1 MTKLQLNRNISKR
14 EHKFTDTVVRF
25 VSYIDFKHLYGTIN
39 DNCFMTDNIR
49 VLVSKLIIYSMAFQE
64 SWMHYRENRKGTSSI
79 VVTPLC
85 VNKCVNKTCA
95 ILQTT
100 TRTSFWTCNY
110 CFLAYYSFHTINDK
124 SSSYCFGTL
133 VAIRNKLI
141 HTDISWNC
149 SYCIW
154 EN

>member
-100 TRTSFWTCNY
+100 GGKDDPNIVFEHVTTVFW
-110 CFLAYYSFHTINDK
+110 HI
-124 SSSYCFGTL
+124 
-133 VAIRNKLI
+133 I
-141 HTDISWNC
+141 HSIL
-149 SYCIW
+149 
-154 EN
+154 